1 MTGRVV
7 DVPAMSHA
15 AVLALLVVSACA
27 VADDSTVESI
37 TSEVNVGAAGQF
49 TVATTALQGALR
61 DAQRATGALFTPLSQ
76 FPNTRGSCG
85 VTFVDRT
92 HAITAGHCVN
102 VTDVP
107 DQRPLTVEFY
117 DVDPELDWHATAV
130 LSGTFPGYDHP
141 RLRDVPG
148 YAVTQTACRV
158 VVRCRYGNLACP
170 ANLVSAGVDIALL
183 QCDPGL
189 PADREPVEI
198 AQQDDQVGPVTV
210 FWFHEIYDA
219 PMQSPL
225 VGDPALD
232 RFQHY
237 TQYTT
242 VNQNAHYATGLNE
255 LLPLISAD
263 FDASH
268 PRRRLR
274 RSGPVVWTDAYA
286 CHGTSGSG
294 FMQQNLAT
302 GRFELLG
309 PTINGGSDWA
319 FTRLCA
325 DPATQQP
332 GHASAS
338 YTAPEYTRT
347 IARLANP

>member
-1 MTGRVV
+1 MFPV
-7 DVPAMSHA
+7 
-15 AVLALLVVSACA
+15 AVLAVMVVTACA
-27 VADDSTVESI
+27 VADDATVESI
-37 TSEVNVGAAGQF
+37 TSEVNVGAAGHF

-61 DAQRATGALFTPLSQ
+61 DAQRATGALFIPRLQ
-76 FPNTRGSCG
+76 FPNIRGTCG

-102 VTDVP
+102 VTHVP

-117 DVDPELDWHATAV
+117 DIDPELDWHAAAT
-130 LSGTFPGYDHP
+130 LSGTFPDYDHP
-141 RLRDVPG
+141 RLRDAPG
-148 YAVTQTACRV
+148 YGVTQTACRV

-170 ANLVSAGVDIALL
+170 ANLVFAGVDIALL

-189 PADREPVEI
+189 PADREPVEV
-198 AQQDDQVGPVTV
+198 AQHDDQVGPVTV

-219 PMQSPL
+219 PMQRPL
-225 VGDPALD
+225 AGDPALD
-232 RFQHY
+232 LFLHY

-242 VNQNAHYATGLNE
+242 IDQNAHYATELNE

-274 RSGPVVWTDAYA
+274 RSGSVVWTDAYA

-294 FMQQNLAT
+294 FMQQNPAT

-309 PTINGGSDWA
+309 PTINGTSDWA
-319 FTRLCA
+319 TTRLCA
-325 DPATQQP
+325 DPATQEP
-332 GHASAS
+332 GRATAS
-338 YTAPEYTRT
+338 YTALEYTRA
-347 IARLANP
+347 IAQLATP

>member
-1 MTGRVV
+1 
-7 DVPAMSHA
+7 MSHA
-15 AVLALLVVSACA
+15 AVLAVLAVSACA
-27 VADDSTVESI
+27 VADDSTVESM

-107 DQRPLTVEFY
+107 DQQPLTVEFY

-130 LSGTFPGYDHP
+130 LSGTFPDYDHP
-141 RLRDVPG
+141 RLRDAPG

-158 VVRCRYGNLACP
+158 VVRCRYGNLA
-170 ANLVSAGVDIALL
+170 
-183 QCDPGL
+183 
-189 PADREPVEI
+189 
-198 AQQDDQVGPVTV
+198 
-210 FWFHEIYDA
+210 
-219 PMQSPL
+219 
-225 VGDPALD
+225 
-232 RFQHY
+232 
-237 TQYTT
+237 
-242 VNQNAHYATGLNE
+242 
-255 LLPLISAD
+255 
-263 FDASH
+263 
-268 PRRRLR
+268 
-274 RSGPVVWTDAYA
+274 
-286 CHGTSGSG
+286 
-294 FMQQNLAT
+294 
-302 GRFELLG
+302 
-309 PTINGGSDWA
+309 NGGSDWE
-319 FTRLCA
+319 FTRLCS

-338 YTAPEYTRT
+338 YTALEYTRA